1 MKPVT
6 VPEGLLRL
14 LYGKDKI
21 FTAPELE
28 GPPRQENQQQEVS
41 SEEESPSETQPL
53 FKEVS
58 IDPTIVTYTPSSP
71 RVNGHEE
78 SDASDSERPPVEEI
92 IVHTEMPDSDE
103 VRYNYFVVWN
113 TVKIYRVQLYIITVY
128 LQSPRTSFEA
138 LNEKCNQGFTLQT
151 IRIDIYL
158 YPFLSFVHGNDW
170 FYCRK
175 RKEDV
180 LVSMGQLTVM
190 RSIPPDFVGGTHLS
204 TRGTNELTGIR
215 VKRQR
220 RRWWEF

>member
-1 MKPVT
+1 MVVMKPVT

-103 VRYNYFVVWN
+103 VRYNYFVV
-113 TVKIYRVQLYIITVY
+113 
-128 LQSPRTSFEA
+128 
-138 LNEKCNQGFTLQT
+138 
-151 IRIDIYL
+151 
-158 YPFLSFVHGNDW
+158 
-170 FYCRK
+170 
-175 RKEDV
+175 
-180 LVSMGQLTVM
+180 
-190 RSIPPDFVGGTHLS
+190 
-204 TRGTNELTGIR
+204 
-215 VKRQR
+215 
-220 RRWWEF
+220 